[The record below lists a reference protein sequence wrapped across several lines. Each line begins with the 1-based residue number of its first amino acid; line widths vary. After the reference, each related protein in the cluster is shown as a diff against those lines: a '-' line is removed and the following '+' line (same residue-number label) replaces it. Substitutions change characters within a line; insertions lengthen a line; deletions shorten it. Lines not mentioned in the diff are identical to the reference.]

1 MPIYE
6 YDCTKCGKRFE
17 VLVRSKS
24 DLNPSCPKCG
34 AARPVKALSA
44 FAVASPSLSSHCD
57 ECPSVDQAR
66 ATGVCGSGK
75 CPFS

>member
-6 YDCTKCGKRFE
+6 YECGKCSERFE

-24 DLNPSCPKCG
+24 DLKPSCPKCG
-34 AARPVKALSA
+34 DKKPAKVFSS
-44 FAVASPSLSSHCD
+44 FAVASASPSQYD
-57 ECPSVDQAR
+57 GCPSAE
-66 ATGVCGSGK
+66 AGACSKSECASGK